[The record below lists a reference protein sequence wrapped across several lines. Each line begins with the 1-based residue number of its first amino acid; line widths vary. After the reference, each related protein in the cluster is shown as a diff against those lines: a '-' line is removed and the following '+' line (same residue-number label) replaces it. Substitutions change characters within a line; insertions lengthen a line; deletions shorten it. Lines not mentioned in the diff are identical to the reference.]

1 VRARALAAAGV
12 LIGSSCAAVV
22 SETRRERGPLLRTF
36 ERQGPKEPAG
46 LRAEVHARWPSLEV
60 RVLSSSTCRAEVVR
74 EYAEE
79 VVTERSAKAAGPSL
93 ALGVTTMAV
102 GTALL
107 VFRGSFSAEP
117 DTTTIDGSGHYG
129 ASQRQI
135 ATGWGIGLVLVG
147 APSIALGGIGLGQSG
162 ESVSKR
168 LVDQVS
174 DATESRCDDK
184 PVNGKLAVLGPSGA
198 QEGRATENGVVSLP
212 PEALRGTVVGLALDG
227 QPVGLDAD
235 DEEELEAFRACAR
248 VLPLGDDA
256 AVAQMP
262 VPELIVKLEA
272 AGRCAG
278 LPGAGGAEAAA
289 RLTDALAARA
299 APVSQTFE
307 DAVAA
312 LSPSVALAPGSA
324 DLVKL
329 SHGGVP
335 EGTAARLSGTVVRSA
350 GPNLVLVEV
359 GAQDVLVETNGAW
372 PEPGPRRG
380 QKVEAVGVLVGRKV
394 VGELDAPLLRAM
406 FVRAA
411 P

>member
-1 VRARALAAAGV
+1 MRASALAAASV
-12 LIGSSCAAVV
+12 LLASSCAEV
-22 SETRRERGPLLRTF
+22 ETRRERGPLLRTF
-36 ERQGPKEPAG
+36 ERQGPKEAAG
-46 LRAEVHARWPSLEV
+46 LRAEVHAQWPSLEV
-60 RVLSSSTCRAEVVR
+60 RVLSSSTCRTEVVR

-79 VVTERSAKAAGPSL
+79 VVTERNAKAAGPSL

-107 VFRGSFSAEP
+107 LFRGSFSPSP
-117 DTTTIDGSGHYG
+117 DETVIDGAGRYG

-135 ATGWGIGLVLVG
+135 ATGWGVGLVLTGVPSVLLG
-147 APSIALGGIGLGQSG
+147 AFGLGQSG

-174 DATESRCDDK
+174 DASESRCDEK
-184 PVNGKLAVLGPSGA
+184 PANGKLAVLGPSGA
-198 QEGRATENGVVSLP
+198 QEGRATQDGKVSLP

-256 AVAQMP
+256 ALGQMP

-272 AGRCAG
+272 AGQCAG
-278 LPGAGGAEAAA
+278 VPGAGGAEAAT
-289 RLTDALAARA
+289 RLADALAARA
-299 APVSQTFE
+299 APVSRTFE
-307 DAVAA
+307 DAVEA
-312 LSPSVALAPGSA
+312 LSPSVTLAPGSA
-324 DLVKL
+324 DLTRL
-329 SHGGVP
+329 EHGGFP
-335 EGTAARLSGTVVRSA
+335 EGTAARLSGAVVRSA

-359 GAQDVLVETNGAW
+359 GAQDVLVEANGAW

-380 QKVEAVGVLVGRKV
+380 QKVEAVGVLLGRKV